1 MKSLPITLGI
11 AALLI
16 APSWA
21 MANDDDAILKLASDS
36 GCTACHQVEPL
47 AAPANGKPLIGPPW
61 RDIAA
66 RYRSVKGA
74 QQTLT
79 ATVMTG
85 SSPSSDRSTAY
96 ESHWTG
102 KVRGEFMPSHRVV
115 ISEADA
121 ARLVAW
127 ILAQDGDH

>member
-1 MKSLPITLGI
+1 MKSLLIALGT
-11 AALLI
+11 AALLT

-21 MANDDDAILKLASDS
+21 TANDDPILKLASDS
-36 GCTACHQVEPL
+36 GCIACHQIEPG
-47 AAPANGKPLIGPPW
+47 ATSTSGKPLIGPPW

-66 RYRSVKGA
+66 RYKSVKGA

-102 KVRGEFMPSHRVV
+102 KVRGEFMPSHRVA

-127 ILAQDGDH
+127 ILAQDGDY